1 MTLDALDLRL
11 LDLLQQDADIPIR
24 TLAER
29 VGSSPATCQRRIA
42 RLKAE
47 GVLLKTVALVDRQ
60 RVGRPLT
67 VFVSVELEKQ
77 NDALLRQF
85 EQRMAREPDVMA
97 CYEVSGEFDF
107 LLIVTAPSMAHYH
120 AFTREVF
127 SSHHNVR
134 NFKSTFAMNCSKFE
148 TRVVLADDPG
158 VRGEDSRRNGTRKPQ
173 R

>member
-1 MTLDALDLRL
+1 MSAAMDALDRHI
-11 LDLLQQDADIPIR
+11 LDLLQQDASLPMR

-29 VGSSPATCQRRIA
+29 VNSSPATCQRRVAQLRASGI
-42 RLKAE
+42 
-47 GVLLKTVALVDRQ
+47 LLKQVVIVDRL

-67 VFVSVELEKQ
+67 VFVSVELDKQ

-85 EQRMAREPDVMA
+85 EQRMLAEPDVMA

-107 LLIVTAPSMAHYH
+107 LLVVNSASMARYH

-127 SSHHNVR
+127 SSNHNVR

-148 TRVVLADDPG
+148 TRVPLEGDGFRD
-158 VRGEDSRRNGTRKPQ
+158 
-173 R
+173 